1 VHGLIFFYIRKFAE
15 SLPKGLTPAAG
26 AGSGQ
31 TSVVRQAGHY
41 LPSGSYPDA
50 DAVALLQ
57 AVADATGEPLGE
69 TVTRF
74 GEFLAPHLVKV
85 AGPLVDPAWRTLDLV
100 EHTEQLI
107 HAMVRVEKPG
117 AEPPVLEAVRIGPEE
132 LHLVYSS
139 RRRLCLLASGLVR
152 GLARHFGETVEIDE
166 PGCMLRGDPFCT
178 FVIRVAGRDTHASG
192 SPLFETVA
200 LPPGTD
206 SEAADAIDTDPGLL
220 PDDDDAADDPVPA
233 AIGGHR
239 ILGLVGAGAMGR
251 VYLAHDE
258 RLDRRVAIKV
268 MTRRRARDAGAR
280 QRFLREG
287 RAAAAVEHPHVLAI
301 YAVGEHAGLPY
312 IVMQLLDGQT
322 LNAYRAAVV
331 TVSLSEALRI
341 GREIAEGLAAAHDRG
356 LVHRDIKPD
365 NVFLEGPRRSVRIID
380 FGLARAAADD
390 SAKLTVEGTVV
401 GTPAYMPPERIGEES
416 LDAKSDLFG
425 LGVILYELL
434 SGRLPFAGKSM
445 VAMLASIAKGTPTPL
460 AEAAPRTPREVCD
473 LVMRLMAHRKA
484 DRPADAAA
492 VAAELARLERKFAD
506 GE

>member
-1 VHGLIFFYIRKFAE
+1 
-15 SLPKGLTPAAG
+15 
-26 AGSGQ
+26 
-31 TSVVRQAGHY
+31 
-41 LPSGSYPDA
+41 
-50 DAVALLQ
+50 
-57 AVADATGEPLGE
+57 
-69 TVTRF
+69 
-74 GEFLAPHLVKV
+74 
-85 AGPLVDPAWRTLDLV
+85 V

-117 AEPPVLEAVRIGPEE
+117 AEPPVLEAVRIGPDE

-166 PGCMLRGDPFCT
+166 PGCMLRGDPFCS

-206 SEAADAIDTDPGLL
+206 SEAADAMDTDPGLL
-220 PDDDDAADDPVPA
+220 PDDDGVADDPVPA
-233 AIGGHR
+233 VIGGHR

-268 MTRRRARDAGAR
+268 MNRRRARDAGAR

-301 YAVGEHAGLPY
+301 HAVGEHAGLPY

-322 LNAYRAAVV
+322 LGAYRAAIV
-331 TVSLSEALRI
+331 TLSLTEALRI

-401 GTPAYMPPERIGEES
+401 GTPAYMPPERIGDES

-434 SGRLPFAGKSM
+434 AGRLPFEGKSM
-445 VAMLASIAKGTPTPL
+445 VSMLASIAKGTPMPL

-484 DRPADAAA
+484 DRPADAAS

-506 GE
+506 RE

>member
-1 VHGLIFFYIRKFAE
+1 MHGLIFFYIRKFAE
-15 SLPKGLTPAAG
+15 SLPKGLASAAG
-26 AGSGQ
+26 PGQ

-41 LPSGSYPDA
+41 LPSGSYPDG

-57 AVADATGEPLGE
+57 AVADASGESLGD

-166 PGCMLRGDPFCT
+166 SGCMLRGDPFCT

-220 PDDDDAADDPVPA
+220 PDDDGVADDPVPA

-268 MTRRRARDAGAR
+268 MNRRRARDAGAR

-301 YAVGEHAGLPY
+301 HAVGEHAGLPY

-322 LNAYRAAVV
+322 LGAYRAAVV
-331 TVSLSEALRI
+331 TLSLTEALRI
-341 GREIAEGLAAAHDRG
+341 GREIAEGLAAAHERG

-434 SGRLPFAGKSM
+434 AGRLPFEGKSM
-445 VAMLASIAKGTPTPL
+445 MSMLASIAKGTPMPL

-484 DRPADAAA
+484 DRPADAAS

-506 GE
+506 RA

>member
-1 VHGLIFFYIRKFAE
+1 
-15 SLPKGLTPAAG
+15 
-26 AGSGQ
+26 
-31 TSVVRQAGHY
+31 
-41 LPSGSYPDA
+41 
-50 DAVALLQ
+50 
-57 AVADATGEPLGE
+57 
-69 TVTRF
+69 VTRF

-117 AEPPVLEAVRIGPEE
+117 AEPPVLEAVRIGPDE

-139 RRRLCLLASGLVR
+139 RRRLCLLASGLLR

-166 PGCMLRGDPFCT
+166 PGCMLRGDPFCS

-206 SEAADAIDTDPGLL
+206 SVALDAMDTDPGLL
-220 PDDDDAADDPVPA
+220 PDDDGVADDPVPA

-268 MTRRRARDAGAR
+268 MNRRRARDAGAR

-301 YAVGEHAGLPY
+301 HAVGEHAGLPY

-322 LNAYRAAVV
+322 LGAYRAAIV
-331 TVSLSEALRI
+331 TLSLTEALRI

-401 GTPAYMPPERIGEES
+401 GTPAYMPPERIGDES

-434 SGRLPFAGKSM
+434 SGRLPFEGKSM
-445 VAMLASIAKGTPTPL
+445 VSMLASIAKGTPMPL

-473 LVMRLMAHRKA
+473 LVMRLMAHRKT

-492 VAAELARLERKFAD
+492 VAADLARLERKFAD